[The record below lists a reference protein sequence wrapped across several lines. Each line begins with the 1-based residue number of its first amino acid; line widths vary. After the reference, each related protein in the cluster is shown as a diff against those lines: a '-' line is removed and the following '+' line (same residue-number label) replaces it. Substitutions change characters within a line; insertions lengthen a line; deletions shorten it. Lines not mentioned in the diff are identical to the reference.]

1 MNSQTS
7 FSQPDASAEGKRTG
21 SFAPEILISLAT
33 APVLAL
39 LVGGKALIEG
49 VREVGVW
56 SEEIFRGDRLPLLN
70 SPVESNS
77 SPDDSSS
84 A

>member
-7 FSQPDASAEGKRTG
+7 SSQVASPSVDKRAA
-21 SFAPEILISLAT
+21 SLAPEILISLAT

-39 LVGGKALIEG
+39 LVGGKALMEG

-70 SPVESNS
+70 SPAKSNS
-77 SPDDSSS
+77 SPDDSS
-84 A
+84 AA